1 LGSLSYLAV
10 NGWVL
15 HDALAFV
22 DVQRRHWFHWLSPP
36 WTGAVE
42 ATRWFANRDPWLRL
56 TVGAGELLGA
66 AVASVV
72 SVLSWTR
79 LRPSDAT
86 YALVVTIMVTFLPF
100 WLSIPRY
107 LLALYPL
114 FVLAGRVRMLLL
126 QGVVAAVSLS
136 ALVVLSVAFTRGLW
150 AF

>member
-1 LGSLSYLAV
+1 
-10 NGWVL
+10 
-15 HDALAFV
+15 
-22 DVQRRHWFHWLSPP
+22 
-36 WTGAVE
+36 
-42 ATRWFANRDPWLRL
+42 
-56 TVGAGELLGA
+56 
-66 AVASVV
+66 
-72 SVLSWTR
+72 VLSWTR

-114 FVLAGRVRMLLL
+114 FVLAGRVRMPLL
-126 QGVVAAVSLS
+126 QGVVAAASLS